1 MNDHFLRPTRRH
13 ALGMIGAALVL
24 PRAAHADALGGF
36 SGAAFGTTWRLIGES
51 RTDLEHM
58 RPDIEALF
66 TAIDRQMSPWRK
78 DSEISQFNKMIAG
91 WYPADPELSHL
102 TKQALEL
109 ARASKGAFDPTVGPL
124 VSKWGF
130 GPIEGGR
137 TPDWRGLS
145 LRAGR
150 IGKTRD
156 DLTLDLC
163 GIAKGRALDRTVG
176 LIRDAGLDNVLFDL
190 GGELKALG
198 RHPSGR
204 PWHVGVQHPLVDQA
218 APATLLLTDEWA
230 VATSGVRSQSYEL
243 AQRTYG
249 HIINPATGAPA
260 DEGLLSVTVMGNDA
274 MIADGWATALFAA
287 GLAKGRALAHKH
299 GVSALFLVRNG
310 TSFRSVKTGLIE
322 TMIL

>member
-1 MNDHFLRPTRRH
+1 M
-13 ALGMIGAALVL
+13 
-24 PRAAHADALGGF
+24 
-36 SGAAFGTTWRLIGES
+36 
-51 RTDLEHM
+51 
-58 RPDIEALF
+58 
-66 TAIDRQMSPWRK
+66 
-78 DSEISQFNKMIAG
+78 
-91 WYPADPELSHL
+91 
-102 TKQALEL
+102 
-109 ARASKGAFDPTVGPL
+109 
-124 VSKWGF
+124 
-130 GPIEGGR
+130 
-137 TPDWRGLS
+137 
-145 LRAGR
+145 
-150 IGKTRD
+150 
-156 DLTLDLC
+156 
-163 GIAKGRALDRTVG
+163 
-176 LIRDAGLDNVLFDL
+176 FDL